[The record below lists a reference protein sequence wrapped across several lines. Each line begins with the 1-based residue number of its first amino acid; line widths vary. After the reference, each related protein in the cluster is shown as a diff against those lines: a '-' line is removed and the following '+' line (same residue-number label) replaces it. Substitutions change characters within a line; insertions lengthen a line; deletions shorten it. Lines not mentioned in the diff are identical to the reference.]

1 MKILFRVLLAVY
13 AFCLAV
19 VSAFAMYVAIYPKAY
34 VDISEIVVRGITTD
48 NATGNAT
55 GMRIAL
61 FIVAMIFFALSIM
74 FLLSGV
80 RSNKDKKAVSKHTN
94 IGEIRISLNSIENIA
109 SNASKRCNGI
119 KESKTLVKKAED
131 GVDIE
136 VRVIVMPDIS
146 IPVIS
151 EEVQGRVKKSVEDAS
166 GITVRNVRVIVDSIY
181 SGVTYKPRV
190 E

>member
-1 MKILFRVLLAVY
+1 MKILFRILLAVY

-19 VSAFAMYVAIYPKAY
+19 FSAFAMYVAIDPDAF
-34 VDISEIVVRGITTD
+34 VNISGMITEVLSTD
-48 NATGNAT
+48 NAAAL
-55 GMRIAL
+55 RIAVFVTAL
-61 FIVAMIFFALSIM
+61 LFFALSIM

-80 RSNKDKKAVSKHTN
+80 RSSKDKKAVSKHTD

-109 SNASKRCNGI
+109 SNAARRSNGI
-119 KESKTLVKKAED
+119 KESKTMVRKLED
-131 GVDIE
+131 GVEIE
-136 VRVIVMPDIS
+136 LRVIVMPDIS

-151 EEVQGRVKKSVEDAS
+151 EEVQGRVKKSVEDSS
-166 GITVRNVRVIVDSIY
+166 GVTVKNVRVIVESIY

>member
-1 MKILFRVLLAVY
+1 MNIIFRVLLAFY

-19 VSAFAMYVAIYPKAY
+19 VSAFGMYIAFQPGAFISISGAITEAISSDSATALKVAVFI
-34 VDISEIVVRGITTD
+34 
-48 NATGNAT
+48 
-55 GMRIAL
+55 IAL
-61 FIVAMIFFALSIM
+61 VFFALSIT

-94 IGEIRISLNSIENIA
+94 IGEIKISLNSIENIA
-109 SNASKRCNGI
+109 INASKKSNGI
-119 KESKTLVKKAED
+119 RESKTVVKKTDE
-131 GVDIE
+131 GVSIE
-136 VRVIVMPDIS
+136 VRIVVMPDLS

-166 GITVRNVRVIVDSIY
+166 GIPVKDVKVIVDSIY
-181 SGVTYKPRV
+181 SGSTFKARV